1 MFWSVRKLAFHS
13 TGISVSTK
21 NPIIKYENG
30 HGNLKAQLLS
40 AGKECAQKFGGLP
53 NLIVVVLPNGA
64 GEIRHAIKQ

>member
-1 MFWSVRKLAFHS
+1 M
-13 TGISVSTK
+13 K
-21 NPIIKYENG
+21 NPIVKYENG